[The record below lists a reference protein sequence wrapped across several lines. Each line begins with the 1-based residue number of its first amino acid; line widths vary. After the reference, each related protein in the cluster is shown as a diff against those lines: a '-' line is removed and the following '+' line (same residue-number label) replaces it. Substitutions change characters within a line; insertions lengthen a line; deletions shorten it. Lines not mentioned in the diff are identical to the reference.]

1 MMLTLLEM
9 SGFLSS
15 LCSHKGGKFVKNN
28 MENTNVAEV
37 APVPAMPIM

>member
-1 MMLTLLEM
+1 MTLVLPAM

-15 LCSHKGGKFVKNN
+15 LCSHNGGKFVKSN

-37 APVPAMPIM
+37 APVPAMPTM